1 MKRLLLAILPCL
13 LSAQV
18 APEAARIQ
26 TFQSTAKVVRRG
38 DTVTLR
44 WAATG
49 TGQVRLDPLGLIL
62 PAKGEITHTVTG
74 RITYWL
80 HVSNSTGGQSVP
92 LVVDLVPETT
102 APVLPAVPLPVMPA
116 ELPKLAA
123 LPQTALPQPPA
134 LPSAAPAIP
143 TRRVARRHGGRR
155 AWIQFAATV
164 SVKGANRMQR
174 NLQRV
179 AALDSTLLVR
189 NRRAG
194 RPYQLIRYGPFPS
207 AQAAAHRLQE
217 LAPSMRALNIKPIV
231 ILGPPQPTNPAPTFI
246 ANTRQP
252 S

>member
-1 MKRLLLAILPCL
+1 MRRLLFALLPCL
-13 LSAQV
+13 LAAQAV
-18 APEAARIQ
+18 PEAARIE

-49 TGQVRLDPLGLIL
+49 TSQVRLDPLGLIL
-62 PAKGEITHTVTG
+62 PAKGEITHMVTG

-80 HVSNSTGGQSVP
+80 HVSNLTGGQSVP
-92 LVVDLVPETT
+92 LVVELVPET
-102 APVLPAVPLPVMPA
+102 PVPAVPTLPVIPA

-123 LPQTALPQPPA
+123 LPQTTLPQPPA
-134 LPSAAPAIP
+134 LPVALPATP
-143 TRRVARRHGGRR
+143 ARRVARRHGSRR

-189 NRRAG
+189 NRRVG
-194 RPYQLIRYGPFPS
+194 RPYQLIRFGPFPS
-207 AQAAAHRLQE
+207 AQAAALRLQE
-217 LAPSMRALNIKPIV
+217 LAPSMRALNIKPII
-231 ILGPPQPTNPAPTFI
+231 ILGPAQPTNPTPTFI
-246 ANTRQP
+246 AHSRQP
-252 S
+252 D